1 MKYLMLP
8 ITHIRLFVYALGIF
22 TLFVGAYVWYTKLFN
37 RNSINT
43 DAALQREDVRWI
55 LVYIGSPTCG
65 SSNHPALPRLWKIT
79 DDTLRFRAR
88 RLRLGLHRVGLTLG
102 GSVHAGLKHLER
114 MGAFDEI
121 SVGGGWRN
129 LSFRWLR
136 GALGGV
142 AATPQLVLYLEQ
154 EGTPRLL
161 LRLVGPVQWQ
171 RWAAS
176 RMPLALIDTLQVRA
190 F

>member
-1 MKYLMLP
+1 M
-8 ITHIRLFVYALGIF
+8 
-22 TLFVGAYVWYTKLFN
+22 
-37 RNSINT
+37 
-43 DAALQREDVRWI
+43 
-55 LVYIGSPTCG
+55 
-65 SSNHPALPRLWKIT
+65 
-79 DDTLRFRAR
+79 
-88 RLRLGLHRVGLTLG
+88 
-102 GSVHAGLKHLER
+102 HAGLKHLER

-129 LSFRWLR
+129 FSFRWLR
-136 GALGGV
+136 GTLGGV